1 MPISKARDS
10 ERLTGRQLLELL
22 CPNYI
27 ELHGDR
33 LFGDDPAIIGGLAKI
48 HEEYVTIIAQNK
60 GASTEERLECN
71 FGMAHPE
78 GFRKAK
84 RLIKQAEKF
93 NRPVILIMD
102 TAGAYPGIGAEERSQ
117 GDAIAQMLYELSDL
131 KVPIISI
138 LLSEGGSGG
147 ALALGLCDHLLMFEH
162 GFYSVISP
170 EGFNA
175 ILYKG
180 ELKVDDVVDQMK
192 ITADHLLD
200 FGIVDEL
207 IAEPKSGLNV
217 ENYQL
222 LIPGLRSR
230 INELLTEYMQLSEAE
245 LIEKRYERFRKF
257 GRYE

>member
-10 ERLTGRQLLELL
+10 ERLTGYDLIKLL
-22 CPNYI
+22 CPDFI

-33 LFGDDPAIIGGLAKI
+33 LYGDDRAIIGGIGKI
-48 HEEYVTIIAQNK
+48 DNTYVTIIGQNK
-60 GASTEERLECN
+60 GSNTDERIASN

-102 TAGAYPGIGAEERSQ
+102 TAGAYPGIGAEERGQ
-117 GDAIAQMLYELSDL
+117 GNAIAEMLFELSDL
-131 KVPIISI
+131 KVPIISL

-147 ALALGLCDHLLMFEH
+147 ALALGVCDHLMMFEN

-170 EGFNA
+170 EGCNA
-175 ILYKG
+175 ILYGG
-180 ELKVDDVVDQMK
+180 EKKIEDLVDQMK
-192 ITADHLLD
+192 ITSEHLLNLE
-200 FGIVDEL
+200 IIDEV
-207 IAEPKSGLNV
+207 ISEPKQGLNV
-217 ENYQL
+217 ENF
-222 LIPGLRSR
+222 S
-230 INELLTEYMQLSEAE
+230 LLTNSLVNKIDEKIIELSHLSTEE
-245 LIEKRYERFRKF
+245 LISRRYERFRKY